1 MTTMQT
7 REQEALN
14 AYLKVLQSNGADD
27 ISLER
32 HREFLLTIFPVIEE
46 ADFDSAA
53 YRDAVE
59 HALGRLDKRE
69 WPFGLAVAREYF
81 HFWIKDFKSIAALN
95 AEGGF
100 NPNPVDW
107 QPLDIDLKALWKML
121 DTAKFATAETWPLKA
136 YTLALR
142 QAGADKALVDARIKL
157 VKILLIRLREAPEK
171 SNRNYRIVVDATV
184 PLLENREMR
193 RVFFTVVREFYHF
206 WMGDP
211 DAASRIGSA
220 TGSTS
225 FV

>member
-1 MTTMQT
+1 MATMQT
-7 REQEALN
+7 REHESLN
-14 AYLKVLQSNGADD
+14 AYLKVLKSNGADD
-27 ISLER
+27 VALGR
-32 HREFLLTIFPVIEE
+32 HCEFLLAIFPAIEN
-46 ADFDSAA
+46 ADFDNAA

-59 HALGRLDKRE
+59 NLLGRFDKRE

-107 QPLDIDLKALWKML
+107 QPLDIDLKALWKIL
-121 DTAKFATAETWPLKA
+121 DTTKFDTAETWPLKA

-157 VKILLIRLREAPEK
+157 VKILLIRLRDAPEK
-171 SNRNYRIVVDATV
+171 TNRNYRIVVDATL

-211 DAASRIGSA
+211 DAASRIGMVSA
-220 TGSTS
+220 STS